1 MNHNWKIYDISRT
14 ISDNI
19 VKRVT
24 YACESD
30 YSGSST
36 RYVGDLSI
44 TGSAS
49 DPDYIPYANLTEGIV
64 LSWVTGSIN
73 YTSVQTNNSQS
84 VADQINAIAAVTE
97 SHGLPW

>member
-1 MNHNWKIYDISRT
+1 MNHNWKIYDIRRT
-14 ISDNI
+14 IADDI
-19 VKRVT
+19 VRNVT

-36 RYVGDLSI
+36 RYVGDLVI

-73 YTSVQTNNSQS
+73 YISVETNNSQS

>member
-1 MNHNWKIYDISRT
+1 MNHNWKIYDIRKT
-14 ISDNI
+14 IDADL
-19 VKRVT
+19 VKNVT
-24 YACESD
+24 YACESE

-36 RYVGDLSI
+36 RYVSDLNI

-73 YTSVQTNNSQS
+73 HISVETNNSQS
-84 VADQINAIAAVTE
+84 IADQINAIAAVTE

>member
-1 MNHNWKIYDISRT
+1 MNHNWKIYDIRRT
-14 ISDNI
+14 IVGDLVRN
-19 VKRVT
+19 VT

-36 RYVGDLSI
+36 RHVGDLPL

-64 LSWVTGSIN
+64 LSWVTGSVNDTLIE
-73 YTSVQTNNSQS
+73 SNNSQS
-84 VADQINAIAAVTE
+84 IADQINAIAAVTE